1 MNAPAATLKNDA
13 RRRRGTRRML
23 AAGALVI
30 VGVLLAANAHLVYVA
45 FSSQP
50 DCVTHLK
57 GEGEQGT
64 YRAAKSAC

>member
-1 MNAPAATLKNDA
+1 MSAPAATLDNDA

-23 AAGALVI
+23 AVGALVI

-50 DCVTHLK
+50 DCVAHLK
-57 GEGEQGT
+57 GEGGHGT

>member
-1 MNAPAATLKNDA
+1 MTMPGHLKDVDD
-13 RRRRGTRRML
+13 RPRGTRRMMVAVAVVL
-23 AAGALVI
+23 

-50 DCVTHLK
+50 DCITHLQDQ
-57 GEGEQGT
+57 GENGT